1 MHKDLSSRSSNGLRG
16 LAPAGLLLLGA
27 ALASIGLPRSA
38 SGQLASDAPR
48 LLGPYAPTGFGL
60 YWLRAGALPGDGNAG
75 LVTWAPPGLQGA
87 LTLRAGA
94 GRGVGG
100 SAAGFGGID
109 LRVPMAQRRLGAPID
124 VSWTAGVGVSVGEY
138 LMGTLPMGVSV
149 GREWASGS
157 VFFAPYV
164 SAGLAFDMRVFEE
177 APEPEF
183 VVQPAAEV
191 GVDLSLDPARR
202 VTLRAGASLG
212 DREAVAV
219 GAIVRAGR

>member
-1 MHKDLSSRSSNGLRG
+1 MHNQFSHSVSGPRRLS
-16 LAPAGLLLLGA
+16 PAGLRLLSA
-27 ALASIGLPRSA
+27 ALTFFALPGSVGA
-38 SGQLASDAPR
+38 QLASDAPR
-48 LLGPYAPTGFGL
+48 LLGPHAPSGFGL

-75 LVTWAPPGLQGA
+75 LITWAPPGLLGA

-100 SAAGFGGID
+100 SAAGFGGVD
-109 LRVPMAQRRLGAPID
+109 LRVPMAQRSQGAAVD
-124 VSWTAGVGVSVGEY
+124 VSWTAGVGLSVGEY

-157 VFFAPYV
+157 VSFAPYV

-183 VVQPAAEV
+183 LVQPAAEV